1 MKKYFIVHDR
11 LFRFLQVV
19 LLFIIIGTFFW
30 ASLIEYQ
37 IMIYVWL
44 VVVFGIPI
52 ICGAIWYILKGGD

>member
-52 ICGAIWYILKGGD
+52 IYGAIWYIKGGD